1 MEGLNCMFPLPTLGT
16 LDTVK
21 IGKVEEVGPRDGI
34 PYLRFRAQHNPD
46 QVLELLGSWTVL
58 RDEKR

>member
-1 MEGLNCMFPLPTLGT
+1 MFPLPTLGT